1 LDNYALRRK
10 IIAYAKDEGSNINI
24 MIATLKSI
32 ISCDVLGLEKKF
44 MVFVLVIHFLKHA
57 NMQQ

>member
-10 IIAYAKDEGSNINI
+10 IIAYIKDERFNINI

-32 ISCDVLGLEKKF
+32 ISCDVLDLEKKF
-44 MVFVLVIHFLKHA
+44 MVFVLVMHFLKHA